1 MDKRL
6 LIIVATTTVLSSGVL
21 AADLRGPYS
30 ETPAPFGGLP
40 FAPQPAGLD
49 WSGPYVGLNVGYGG
63 GGEQYDY
70 DVVNLGIGGYD
81 AQRNNGIVGGGQI
94 GYNYAIYNCFIAGI
108 EADFDGTSISGSAVL
123 DQTAIYA
130 RVSSRM
136 DYFGTVR
143 GRLGYAFDR
152 VMLYA
157 TGGFAYANTT
167 TDVSAPNNGI
177 NNQTSHFHVGYAVG
191 GGVEY
196 AVTNNIMLRAE
207 YLRLAYDVKLGG
219 GIDPAQM
226 YHLQERPTENIVRAG
241 VNYKFDFFAPTAP
254 VRPVVARY

>member
-1 MDKRL
+1 MYKRL
-6 LIIVATTTVLSSGVL
+6 AIIAAATTALSTGVF
-21 AADLRGPYS
+21 AADLRGAYS
-30 ETPAPFGGLP
+30 ETPPPFGGLP
-40 FAPQPAGLD
+40 FAPTPAGLD

-70 DVVNLGIGGYD
+70 DVPNLGVGGYD
-81 AQRNNGIVGGGQI
+81 TQRNNGIVGGGQI

-108 EADFDGTSISGSAVL
+108 EADFDGTSIAGSAVL
-123 DQTAIYA
+123 DQPALYA
-130 RVSSRM
+130 RLSSRM

-167 TDVSAPNNGI
+167 TDVAAPNNGI
-177 NNQTSHFHVGYAVG
+177 YNEASHFHIGYAFG
-191 GGVEY
+191 GGFEY

-207 YLRLAYDVKLGG
+207 YLRLAYDVKLGAG
-219 GIDPAQM
+219 NDPNQP

-241 VNYKFDFFAPTAP
+241 VNYKLDLFAPVYP